1 MRFGIWKP
9 PREYNK
15 SKRDIM
21 VEDSGINKLV
31 RFSVYR
37 KSCFPYRIGNLE
49 LLFELRGGIGCMEGL
64 A

>member
-1 MRFGIWKP
+1 
-9 PREYNK
+9 
-15 SKRDIM
+15 M